1 MKTKYDYIAV
11 FDSGVGGLSVLRQLR
26 QTMPGERYVYY
37 GDSANAPYG
46 TRPTDQVRQL
56 TMEAAQMLNQRYP
69 LKAMVVA
76 CNTATAA
83 AVDLLRQTYPEL
95 IVVGIE
101 PAIKLAA
108 DRFPGGRIGVMATS
122 VTLRE
127 QKFNDLL
134 HRVEGSCSIVKIPA
148 PGLVELVESGKAHS
162 LEARE
167 LLDELL
173 APYRNRLDALVLG
186 CTHYPFAA
194 DTIAEAVGDQVCL
207 LDGSLG
213 TAQQTQ
219 QAPLCLL
226 EAGLLENGPGQT
238 IITNSAQDPE
248 YIRLSWQLLTAGR

>member
-108 DRFPGGRIGVMATS
+108 DRFPGGRIGVMATC

-173 APYRNRLDALVLG
+173 APYRNQLDALVLG

-219 QAPLCLL
+219 RCLL

>member
-95 IVVGIE
+95 IVWALNRPSSWRQTAS
-101 PAIKLAA
+101 PAA
-108 DRFPGGRIGVMATS
+108 
-122 VTLRE
+122 
-127 QKFNDLL
+127 
-134 HRVEGSCSIVKIPA
+134 
-148 PGLVELVESGKAHS
+148 ESA
-162 LEARE
+162 
-167 LLDELL
+167 
-173 APYRNRLDALVLG
+173 
-186 CTHYPFAA
+186 
-194 DTIAEAVGDQVCL
+194 
-207 LDGSLG
+207 
-213 TAQQTQ
+213 
-219 QAPLCLL
+219 
-226 EAGLLENGPGQT
+226 
-238 IITNSAQDPE
+238 
-248 YIRLSWQLLTAGR
+248 SWPPP